1 MERLFTDPCI
11 TPLPPLYETRAPD
24 PSPGRRD
31 SAQET
36 GRGGTH
42 MPFDWRQ
49 YSSDTFDE
57 LFEARGQPRQV
68 ARRLVEY
75 LGGLSAQ
82 ELRERRV
89 ASELAI
95 KVMGITF
102 TVYSEGRNV
111 DRAWPFDILPRIIA
125 RSEWERT
132 EAGLKQRVAALNCF
146 IQDLYTDR
154 RIITD
159 RVFPKSLLAGS
170 ANYRPHCEGMQPHGG
185 VWAHVCGTDLVRDR
199 DGTVYVLED
208 NLRVPS
214 GVSYMI
220 QNRMVT
226 KRVFPELF
234 ETTAI
239 SPVDDYPA
247 QLYETLAGLSPRPG
261 DVPVIVLLT
270 PGSYN
275 SAYFEHCYLAQ
286 QMGVEL
292 VEGSD
297 LFVGDDDC
305 CYMRTIEGP
314 ERVDVIYRR
323 IDDLFL
329 DPETF
334 RADSVL
340 GVSGLLR
347 AWRHGKVALANA
359 PGAGVADDKVVYAFV
374 PQMIQYYLGENPILP
389 NVPSYL
395 CYRDK
400 ERQHVLANLDKLV
413 VKPANESGGY
423 GMLIGPKASKSE
435 REKFKALIEESP
447 RNYMAQPVIS
457 LSTAPTLTDD
467 GLEPRHLD
475 LRPFI
480 LSRDDP
486 YVTTGG
492 LTRVALVK
500 GSLVVNSSQGGG
512 SKDTWV
518 VDGDGAA

>member
-1 MERLFTDPCI
+1 
-11 TPLPPLYETRAPD
+11 
-24 PSPGRRD
+24 
-31 SAQET
+31 
-36 GRGGTH
+36 
-42 MPFDWRQ
+42 MPIDWRL
-49 YSSDTFDE
+49 YKSEAFDE
-57 LFEARGQPRQV
+57 LFAAPGQPRQ
-68 ARRLVEY
+68 AAQRLIEY
-75 LGGLSAQ
+75 LGGLSAK
-82 ELRERRV
+82 ELSERRL

-102 TVYSEGRNV
+102 TVYSDGRNV
-111 DRAWPFDILPRIIA
+111 DRAWPFDILPRIIP
-125 RSEWERT
+125 RTEWERT
-132 EAGLKQRVAALNCF
+132 EAGLKQRVTALNCF
-146 IQDLYTDR
+146 IQDIYTDQK
-154 RIITD
+154 IVKD
-159 RVFPKSLLAGS
+159 RVFPKTLLTGS
-170 ANYRPHCEGMQPHGG
+170 ANYRPQCEGIRPRGG
-185 VWAHVCGTDLVRDR
+185 VWAHICGTDLVRDR

-220 QNRMVT
+220 ENRMVT

-234 ETTAI
+234 ETTTI
-239 SPVDDYPA
+239 LPVDDYPA
-247 QLYETLAGLSPRPG
+247 QLYDTLAGLSPRPG
-261 DVPVIVLLT
+261 DEPVIVLLT

-286 QMGVEL
+286 QMGIEL

-305 CYMRTIEGP
+305 CYMRTIYGP
-314 ERVDVIYRR
+314 KRVDVIYRR

-340 GVSGLLR
+340 GVRGLMR
-347 AWRHGKVALANA
+347 AWARDRVALANA

-374 PQMIQYYLGENPILP
+374 PQMIKYYLGEDAILP

-395 CYRDK
+395 CYREK
-400 ERQHVLANLDKLV
+400 ERQHVLGNLDKLV

-423 GMLIGPKASKSE
+423 GMLIGPRASKAE
-435 REKFKALIEESP
+435 REKFKTLIEAEP
-447 RNYMAQPVIS
+447 RNYMAQPVIT

-480 LSRDDP
+480 LSRAEP

-512 SKDTWV
+512 SKDTWI
-518 VDGDGAA
+518 VDLDEAC